1 MMKKGDVFDEVDDDD
16 EVRTSV
22 TPKHLAATLSTE
34 EFFLWT
40 QYTVYRSPLIS
51 PERCGEK
58 GQNID
63 GRSNKSR
70 QSTQH
75 M

>member
-1 MMKKGDVFDEVDDDD
+1 MMKKGDVIDEVDDDD

-34 EFFLWT
+34 EFFLR
-40 QYTVYRSPLIS
+40 TVYRSPLIS

-63 GRSNKSR
+63 GRSNKCR
-70 QSTQH
+70 QSTRH